1 VVEVAPAHD
10 VSEITALAAA
20 TLACDLLCLYAAGW
34 S

>member
-1 VVEVAPAHD
+1 VAPAHD

-20 TLACDLLCLYAAGW
+20 TLAWEYLTLQALDRQD